1 MPSPDLKQ
9 IIFTPAD
16 ALERLPEIPFAP
28 ARSEAD
34 DLLRTTELMQVVLN
48 IAKLDHVSESE
59 LVRRAVK
66 NAIGT
71 LPGPEE

>member
-1 MPSPDLKQ
+1 MANLDSKQSILTPDE
-9 IIFTPAD
+9 
-16 ALERLPEIPFAP
+16 ALGRLPQIPFAP
-28 ARSEAD
+28 SHAEAD
-34 DLLRTTELMQVVLN
+34 DPLRKTELMQAVLN